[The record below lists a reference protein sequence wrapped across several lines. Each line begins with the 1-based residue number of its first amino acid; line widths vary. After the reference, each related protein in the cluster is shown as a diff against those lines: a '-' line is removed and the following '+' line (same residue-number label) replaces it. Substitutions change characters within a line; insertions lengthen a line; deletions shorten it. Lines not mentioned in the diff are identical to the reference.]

1 MIKEKRD
8 SLERFIREQTIGPGI
23 NGYRFVDLE
32 NDVLVKSDISKLFP
46 IEYSNEIIDIVP
58 AAVYGTGV
66 LFPDE
71 VEEQESSNIESVNN
85 EIIENENEKEQADS
99 QDSST
104 P

>member
-1 MIKEKRD
+1 MVKEKRD

-32 NDVLVKSDISKLFP
+32 NDVLVRSDISKLFP
-46 IEYSNEIIDIVP
+46 IEYANEIIDIVP

-71 VEEQESSNIESVNN
+71 VKEHEGSNIENVNN
-85 EIIENENEKEQADS
+85 EIITKEDEEEEADS
-99 QDSST
+99 Q
-104 P
+104 